1 MDIHSLLNSAKSTA
15 SSFYSSA
22 SELVEATTNSLGSGL
37 GYARQSLSSSWLF
50 GSSEVVGTEFDEKHY
65 FLIPFRISEKGYSLY
80 SMRCLPEGVPPINE
94 LPKKRLFHLPN
105 EHAAQMVEILLRD
118 EAADSA
124 RRNATD
130 SPAAGRLADLADQ
143 IDKLDQTAFNG
154 ALLIGG
160 LVALA
165 NPVAG
170 GILAAKAMVPS
181 IGLLLTKYGLK
192 QVGETVDQRALASQI
207 KAAEKKVLAEF
218 HGKQALQVVQPL
230 LAELDKAINTSVHEY
245 DPLLEGNAIDSADK
259 VQSLAIKAI
268 TNTYQETLNN
278 PKSWDA
284 AGLGAEDIRW
294 LKMLQTM
301 AGIRV

>member
-15 SSFYSSA
+15 SNFYSSA

-37 GYARQSLSSSWLF
+37 GYAKQSLSNSWLF
-50 GSSEVVGTEFDEKHY
+50 GSSEVAVTDFDEKHY
-65 FLIPFRISEKGYSLY
+65 FLIPFKLSEQGYSLY
-80 SMRCLPEGVPPINE
+80 SMRCLPEGVPPIND

-105 EHAAQMVEILLRD
+105 EHAAKMVETLLRD
-118 EAADSA
+118 EAADTARKSA
-124 RRNATD
+124 TCSTTAT
-130 SPAAGRLADLADQ
+130 RLADLADQ

-192 QVGETVDQRALASQI
+192 QAGETFDQRTLASQI
-207 KAAEKKVLAEF
+207 KSAEKKVLAEF
-218 HGKQALQVVQPL
+218 HGKQASQVVEPL
-230 LAELDKAINTSVHEY
+230 LGELDKAINTSVYEY
-245 DPLLEGNAIDSADK
+245 DPVLEGSTIDAANK
-259 VQSLAIKAI
+259 IQSLAIKAI
-268 TNTYQETLNN
+268 TNTYQETLNT

-284 AGLGAEDIRW
+284 AGLGPEDIRW
-294 LKMLQTM
+294 LKMLQTV
-301 AGIRV
+301 ANI